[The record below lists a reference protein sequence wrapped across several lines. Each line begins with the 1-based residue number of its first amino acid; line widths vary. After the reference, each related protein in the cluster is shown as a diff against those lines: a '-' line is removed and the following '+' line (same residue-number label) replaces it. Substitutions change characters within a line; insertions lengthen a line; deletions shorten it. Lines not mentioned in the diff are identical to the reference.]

1 MNPFPPPFGSPP
13 PQVSAPPPP
22 RDEVVEGAEGT
33 RKAVMLRYNDDG
45 EAEVI
50 GVAEGAAAEAM
61 LREARERGVEIRRD
75 ADTVDEVLKSGQ
87 SSSRVSPE
95 AYELMAMIVD
105 FAQEIDDGFAPERR
119 R

>member
-1 MNPFPPPFGSPP
+1 MNQFPPPFGSPP
-13 PQVSAPPPP
+13 PAAPTPPSL
-22 RDEVVEGAEGT
+22 RDEAVEGAEGT

-61 LREARERGVEIRRD
+61 LREARERGVEIRQD
-75 ADTVDEVLKSGQ
+75 ADTVNEVLKSGQ
-87 SSSRVSPE
+87 STSRVSPE

-105 FAQEIDDGFAPERR
+105 FAQEIDDGFAPDKRR
-119 R
+119 